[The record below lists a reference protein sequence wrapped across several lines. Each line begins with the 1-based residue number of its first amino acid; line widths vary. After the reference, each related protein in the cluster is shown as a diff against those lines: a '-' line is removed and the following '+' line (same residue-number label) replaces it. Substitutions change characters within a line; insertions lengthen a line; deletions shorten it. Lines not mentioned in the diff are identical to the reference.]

1 MAEPPNTP
9 PRLSPAILFNYPFRI
24 FFLSLAVQAVVI
36 IPLWVATVTGRLEL
50 PLALPALAWH
60 QHEMIFAWLQA
71 AIAGFLLTAVC
82 VWTGTSRTQGWPL
95 AGLWGVWLM
104 GRLLITL
111 GESLPEWLVIGVN
124 LLFIP
129 LVMLD
134 AGRRV
139 WGARQPRQIPILLV
153 LLGLWVMQAAFLI
166 NASATALDGALVMA
180 MTLML
185 IIGGRITPNF
195 SQGWL
200 RTRGLPTEGIT
211 VIPWLEKSLLVVM
224 ALTFLA
230 VLILPDPVTGVLAI
244 VAGAL
249 ALGRILLWRGW
260 RVARE
265 PLLWIL
271 HLSLLWIPVGLWLL
285 AASRLGAM
293 PETVWT
299 HAIGLGAMGGLILGV
314 ISRVALGHTGRT
326 MSLPGGMVTA
336 FVMIHAGALLRVA
349 TGAGGLVWQTG
360 ISVSAI
366 LWTIAFGLY
375 LFRYTGIL
383 MRPRVDGKAS

>member
-9 PRLSPAILFNYPFRI
+9 PRLSPVILFSYPFRI
-24 FFLSLAVQAVVI
+24 FFLSLAVQAVAI
-36 IPLWVATVTGRLEL
+36 IPLWVGTVTGRLDL

-134 AGRRV
+134 AGLRV
-139 WGARQPRQIPILLV
+139 WRARQPRQLPILLV
-153 LLGLWVMQAAFLI
+153 LLGLWVMQTAFLV
-166 NASATALDGALVMA
+166 NASATALDGALIMA
-180 MTLML
+180 ITLML

-200 RTRGLPTEGIT
+200 RARGLPTEGIT
-211 VIPWLEKSLLVVM
+211 VTPWLEKSLLAVM

-230 VLILPDPVTGVLAI
+230 VLTLPDPVTGALAI
-244 VAGAL
+244 VAGTL
-249 ALGRILLWRGW
+249 ALVRILLWRGW

-285 AASRLGAM
+285 AASRLGGM

-314 ISRVALGHTGRT
+314 ISRVALGHTGRIMT
-326 MSLPGGMVTA
+326 LPGGMVTA

-360 ISVSAI
+360 ISVSAV

-383 MRPRVDGKAS
+383 MRPRVDGKAG